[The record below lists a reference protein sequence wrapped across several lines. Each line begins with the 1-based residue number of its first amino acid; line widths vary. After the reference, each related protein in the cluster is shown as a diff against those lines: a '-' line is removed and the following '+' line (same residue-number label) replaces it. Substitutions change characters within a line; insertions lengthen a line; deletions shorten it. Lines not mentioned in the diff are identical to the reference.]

1 MSTTMPGYPIPRNR
15 SSSHWMNASNIE
27 AVFSEQGDESRRTE
41 GREAHVVATVS
52 HPLDEREG
60 LRALLA
66 QGNQQ
71 AAVRCEL
78 LQERRWDLRAARGH
92 QNRSVGRVRAP
103 PQRPVAQEHRD
114 VRDPGLAQRLPG
126 GEGERLHPLDR
137 EDGARERPEQG
148 RLIPGAGPD
157 LEHPLPALEAE
168 GFEIAGLGER
178 LRDGL
183 AVADRQRRVFVG
195 TVPHR
200 LGHEQMARSEE
211 HTSEL
216 QSHSDLVCRLL
227 LEKKKKKK
235 ESKIKTDREI
245 ITTTIRQQP

>member
-15 SSSHWMNASNIE
+15 SSSHWMNASNIV
-27 AVFSEQGDESRRTE
+27 AVFSQQGDESRRTE
-41 GREAHVVATVS
+41 GREAHFVATVS

-78 LQERRWDLRAARGH
+78 LHQRRWDLRAARGN
-92 QNRSVGRVRAP
+92 QNRIVGRVRAP

-148 RLIPGAGPD
+148 RLI
-157 LEHPLPALEAE
+157 
-168 GFEIAGLGER
+168 
-178 LRDGL
+178 
-183 AVADRQRRVFVG
+183 
-195 TVPHR
+195 
-200 LGHEQMARSEE
+200 RSEE

-216 QSHSDLVCRLL
+216 QSQSNLVCRLL
-227 LEKKKKKK
+227 LEKKKKKN
-235 ESKIKTDREI
+235 EPKTKQTQEHNTVPSGAGI
-245 ITTTIRQQP
+245 

>member
-27 AVFSEQGDESRRTE
+27 TGFSQQGDESRRTE
-41 GREAHVVATVS
+41 GRPAHVVATVS
-52 HPLDEREG
+52 NPLDEREG

-78 LQERRWDLRAARGH
+78 LHERRWDLRAARGH
-92 QNRSVGRVRAP
+92 QNRIVGRVRAP

-157 LEHPLPALEAE
+157 
-168 GFEIAGLGER
+168 FEQDRKSTR
-178 LRDGL
+178 LN
-183 AVADRQRRVFVG
+183 
-195 TVPHR
+195 
-200 LGHEQMARSEE
+200 S
-211 HTSEL
+211 
-216 QSHSDLVCRLL
+216 SHSQISYAVFCL
-227 LEKKKKKK
+227 KKN
-235 ESKIKTDREI
+235 
-245 ITTTIRQQP
+245 TI

>member
-78 LQERRWDLRAARGH
+78 LHERRWDLRAARGH
-92 QNRSVGRVRAP
+92 QNRIVGRVRAP
-103 PQRPVAQEHRD
+103 DRKST
-114 VRDPGLAQRLPG
+114 RLN
-126 GEGERLHPLDR
+126 
-137 EDGARERPEQG
+137 
-148 RLIPGAGPD
+148 
-157 LEHPLPALEAE
+157 
-168 GFEIAGLGER
+168 
-178 LRDGL
+178 
-183 AVADRQRRVFVG
+183 
-195 TVPHR
+195 
-200 LGHEQMARSEE
+200 S
-211 HTSEL
+211 
-216 QSHSDLVCRLL
+216 SHDQ
-227 LEKKKKKK
+227 
-235 ESKIKTDREI
+235 T
-245 ITTTIRQQP
+245 